1 MEGGVMHGIGK
12 TGRVMDYGADDKDSL
27 QQSLFTKVIHIILH
41 VLHKNDIIEI
51 KVPASEL
58 HDLIHY
64 DREHRYVVKEFIRMA
79 DYKGDEKRLKMI
91 NEINGIK
98 QLIPFVKTQHIIGM
112 QYKNLFLVGFEII
125 MSADTRCFIINKKCQ
140 TVLSEKIV
148 NTTKQFVQFV
158 MNILHELIQIQKINM
173 AHGDIKLGNIMKCD
187 NTYKLID
194 WGYSRALTY
203 TSIQSKFLGLSPLY
217 FVIRYGDDW
226 KKKFL
231 DALKDT
237 YYKSTG
243 GYDTPYTS
251 MYATNVIQYYE
262 TLVKQYTPKELFQSH
277 KYELDLTALG
287 FVLYGILKHTTL
299 PIKYHAFIMNLYKMK
314 SATNALKEFKKLMN
328 KTVKR

>member
-27 QQSLFTKVIHIILH
+27 QQSLFTKVNHIILH

-79 DYKGDEKRLKMI
+79 NYKANEPQLKMI
-91 NEINGIK
+91 NELNGIK

-112 QYKNLFLVGFEII
+112 QYKHLFLVGFEIS
-125 MSADTRCFIINKKCQ
+125 MSADTRYFIINKKCQ

-148 NTTKQFVQFV
+148 NTTKQFIQFV
-158 MNILHELIQIQKINM
+158 MNILQLIQIQKINM

-187 NTYKLID
+187 NTYNLID

-203 TSIQSKFLGLSPLY
+203 TSIHNFLGLSPLY
-217 FVIRYGDDW
+217 YAILYGDDW
-226 KKKFL
+226 KKMFL
-231 DALKDT
+231 DALTDH

-243 GYDTPYTS
+243 GYDTLHTS
-251 MYATNVIQYYE
+251 KYSTNVIQYYE
-262 TLVKQYTPKELFQSH
+262 TLLKQYTPKELFQSH

-287 FVLYGILKHTTL
+287 FVLYGILKRNTL